1 MGLNMTPFGFERD
14 MVLYP
19 WEEIEE
25 AILREMYFREQGR
38 ARVHWMGNPEGFG
51 FSGEPTQD
59 SAMALFDG
67 RAGNGER
74 LAPTTKE
81 VGIDFT
87 FSIGKAL
94 SILYALGD
102 EDVRARIDRARTR
115 AIERTMAVA
124 ERDYMRV
131 RIRNGREE
139 ANRTVEAP
147 ASWAAIRYEHSYNR
161 QGEPFFHDHV
171 HVSTLVQR
179 QDGAFR
185 RLWSKT
191 LFVRGGEVQEALGH
205 RHEAELREAI
215 SEEFPGLQWTQVAE
229 NGTAHIE
236 QIPEALVDALSTR
249 ARRDIDPKV
258 AEWERENGMR
268 ATSAVKEVIAKQT
281 RQPKEL
287 VAVMTRDQVEA
298 VALHHGFDEF
308 TIQYEILAAPPAKQH
323 EYSSAK
329 QIADVV
335 LSAQGLTRMSTTF
348 RLPAAQLAVSRA
360 GVPASKIDSYVEEI
374 LSDARAVRIETNKGV
389 MWTTD
394 ELVRAEQSIV
404 ALLAEPQPE
413 VAVPVVEPEVVV
425 SVIAEEGVTPNAGQ
439 LAAIEAFTTS
449 SRPTILVEAN
459 AGTGKTSYVAGL
471 ANKVW
476 EREGIPVLGAAPT
489 GKAVTELKAAGV
501 ETSRTYASLANHI
514 RQDRKLVEL
523 TGGVPGIFLTDELT
537 MVHTREAELVLR
549 TAVKEGFPIRG
560 MGHSAQLQSV
570 QAGGWFKE
578 VTHKHVDELEE
589 ALLRLEQVVRQ
600 KDEPEAIALN
610 ELAARTPQKWVEY
623 QQKHGRLRGYG
634 LSAEE
639 RHQAT
644 VDAVSMLME
653 HDDADVLL
661 ISPTNQLRKD
671 LNVLAQA
678 ELRASGRL
686 RGADVGLTTS
696 EGDVIHEGEKLIL
709 KRNDRGLDVDNGTRA
724 TAVGAFFDGL
734 LVEVQGREVL
744 LPNEYVADYVRLGYA
759 VTIHDSQG
767 ATTDHAIVV
776 TPVKNL
782 DSELAY
788 VAASRA
794 RKTTTMFVLSEP
806 DPQWKNLKARMR
818 LEGAELTASQ
828 HIEAAGPNQS
838 QVRAPERVQS
848 IDGKAPPTVATEPEH
863 ELTPASAASPEPAAA
878 AEFPEEVRAPEP
890 LPAPEPAA
898 TPEWPVSEHRSKIDE
913 IDARYE
919 RAIEM
924 HKRLSRE
931 AKQNIEAIRE
941 IEARV
946 DEIKRA
952 AGEDAKN
959 TKRRHRD
966 QLDARQS
973 RRQEELDRLAAQR
986 AELGNPRDPEQ
997 LFSEFI
1003 TFGEQSRTSKARAAE
1018 DAAVDEIEMGTPVF
1032 EKTLGPRPQ
1041 AGAPA
1046 RETWNRA
1053 ALEIGKHRVLNNIA
1067 EPHSHGIDPGDPK
1080 HRELIRQISR
1090 AVEQLNG
1097 NRADHGLD
1105 VGINPFKG
1113 IGTDEG
1119 LGLN

>member
-1 MGLNMTPFGFERD
+1 MTPFGFERD

-38 ARVHWMGNPEGFG
+38 ARVHWMGNRKGFG

-59 SAMALFDG
+59 AAMALFEG

-87 FSIGKAL
+87 FSIGKGL

-102 EDVRARIDRARTR
+102 EDVRARIDRARKR

-124 ERDYMRV
+124 QRDYMRV

-139 ANRTVEAP
+139 ANRFVEAP
-147 ASWAAIRYEHSYNR
+147 ASWVAIRYEHSYNR
-161 QGEPFFHDHV
+161 EGEPFIHDHV
-171 HVSTLVQR
+171 HLSTLVQR

-215 SEEFPGLQWTQVAE
+215 SEEFEGLQWTPVAQ
-229 NGTAHIE
+229 NGTAHVE

-268 ATSAVKEVIAKQT
+268 ATSAVKEMIAKQT
-281 RQPKEL
+281 RQRKEL

-298 VALHHGFDEF
+298 VALQHGFDEF
-308 TIQYEILAAPPAKQH
+308 TIQYEILAAPAAKQH
-323 EYSSAK
+323 EYVAAAE
-329 QIADVV
+329 IADVA
-335 LSAQGLTRMSTTF
+335 LSAEGLTRMSTTF
-348 RLPAAQLAVSRA
+348 RLPAVQLAVSRA
-360 GVPASKIDSYVEEI
+360 GVPASKIDAYVEEI
-374 LSDARAVRIETNKGV
+374 LGDSRAIRIETNKGV
-389 MWTTD
+389 MWTTL
-394 ELVRAEQSIV
+394 ELVQAEQSIV
-404 ALLAEPQPE
+404 SLLTQPQPE
-413 VAVPVVEPEVVV
+413 VAVPVVEPEVVAT
-425 SVIAEEGVTPNAGQ
+425 VIADAGATPNEGQ
-439 LAAIEAFTTS
+439 LAAIEAFTMS

-476 EREGIPVLGAAPT
+476 ERQGIPVLGAAPT

-514 RQDRKLVEL
+514 RQHKKLVEL

-570 QAGGWFKE
+570 QAGGWFKQ
-578 VTHKHVDELEE
+578 VTHQHADELDE
-589 ALLRLEQVVRQ
+589 ALLRLDEVIRQ
-600 KDEPEAIALN
+600 RDEVEGKALN
-610 ELAARTPQKWVEY
+610 ELAARTPHKWVEY

-644 VDAVSMLME
+644 VDAVSTLMT
-653 HDDADVLL
+653 HDQDQDVLL
-661 ISPTNQLRKD
+661 ISPTNQLRRD
-671 LNVLAQA
+671 LNVMAQA
-678 ELRASGRL
+678 EMRAAGRVT
-686 RGADVGLTTS
+686 GVDVGLTTS
-696 EGDVIHEGEKLIL
+696 EGDTIHEGEKLIL
-709 KRNDRGLDVDNGTRA
+709 KRNDPALGVDNGTRA
-724 TAVGAFFDGL
+724 RALGEFFGGL
-734 LVEVQGREVL
+734 RVQIKDREVL
-744 LPNEYVADYVRLGYA
+744 LPKEYVADYVRLGYA
-759 VTIHDSQG
+759 VTIHDSEG
-767 ATTDHAIVV
+767 STADHAIVV

-782 DSELAY
+782 DAELAY
-788 VAASRA
+788 VSASRA
-794 RKTTTMFVLSEP
+794 KQTTTMFVLSDP

-818 LEGAELTASQ
+818 LEGAELTATQ
-828 HIEAAGPNQS
+828 HIAAAES
-838 QVRAPERVQS
+838 QQAQQRGPERAQH
-848 IDGKAPPTVATEPEH
+848 IDGKDSSAVTEPEN
-863 ELTPASAASPEPAAA
+863 EQTPAIPASPEPAPAT
-878 AEFPEEVRAPEP
+878 EFPEVPAPEP
-890 LPAPEPAA
+890 LPKPEPADS
-898 TPEWPVSEHRSKIDE
+898 TPKWPVSEHRSKIRE

-924 HKRLSRE
+924 HNRLRRE
-931 AKQNIEAIRE
+931 AKQSIGKIGE
-941 IEARV
+941 IEVRISAIKDAAR
-946 DEIKRA
+946 
-952 AGEDAKN
+952 EDRQN

-966 QLDARQS
+966 QFDARQS

-986 AELGNPRDPEQ
+986 AELGNPRDPDQ
-997 LFSEFI
+997 LYAEFVA
-1003 TFGEQSRTSKARAAE
+1003 FGEQSRTNRARAVE
-1018 DAAVDEIEMGTPVF
+1018 DAAIDEIEMGTPVF
-1032 EKTLGPRPQ
+1032 QQTLGPRPQ
-1041 AGAPA
+1041 PAEPA
-1046 RETWNRA
+1046 REIWNRA
-1053 ALEIGKHRVLNNIA
+1053 AHEIGKHRVLNNVSD
-1067 EPHSHGIDPGDPK
+1067 PHSHGIDPGDPK
-1080 HRELIRQISR
+1080 HRDLTKQISR
-1090 AVEQLNG
+1090 AIEELNVY
-1097 NRADHGLD
+1097 RTDHGLE
-1105 VGINPFKG
+1105 VGLDPFKG

-1119 LGLN
+1119 LGVN

>member
-1 MGLNMTPFGFERD
+1 MTPFGFERD

-38 ARVHWMGNPEGFG
+38 ARVHWMGNPKGFG
-51 FSGEPTQD
+51 FGGEPTQD
-59 SAMALFDG
+59 AAMALFEG

-74 LAPTTKE
+74 LAPVTKE

-87 FSIGKAL
+87 FSIGKPL

-102 EDVRARIDRARTR
+102 DDVRARIDRARTR

-131 RIRNGREE
+131 RIRNGRDE
-139 ANRTVEAP
+139 ANRFVEAP
-147 ASWAAIRYEHSYNR
+147 GSWVAIRYEHSYNR
-161 QGEPFFHDHV
+161 EGEPFIHDHV
-171 HVSTLVQR
+171 HLSTLVQR

-185 RLWSKT
+185 RLWSKK

-215 SEEFPGLQWTQVAE
+215 SEEFEGLQWTPVAQ
-229 NGTAHIE
+229 NGTAHVE

-268 ATSAVKEVIAKQT
+268 ATSAVKEMIAKQT
-281 RQPKEL
+281 RQRKEL
-287 VAVMTRDQVEA
+287 VAVMTREQVAA
-298 VALHHGFDEF
+298 VAVSHGFDEF

-323 EYSSAK
+323 AYASAAE
-329 QIADVV
+329 IADVA
-335 LSAQGLTRMSTTF
+335 LSAVGLTRMSTTF
-348 RLPAAQLAVSRA
+348 RLPSVQLAVSRA
-360 GVPASKIDSYVEEI
+360 GVPASKIDAYVDEI
-374 LSDARAVRIETNKGV
+374 LGDSCAIRIETNKGV
-389 MWTTD
+389 MWTTL
-394 ELVRAEQSIV
+394 ELVQAEQSIV
-404 ALLAEPQPE
+404 ALLTQPQPE
-413 VAVPVVEPEVVV
+413 VTVPVVESGVVA

-439 LAAIEAFTTS
+439 LAAIRAFTTS

-514 RQDRKLVEL
+514 RQDKKLVEL
-523 TGGVPGIFLTDELT
+523 TGGVPGILLTDELT

-570 QAGGWFKE
+570 QAGGWFKQ
-578 VTHKHVDELEE
+578 VTHQHADELEE
-589 ALLRLEQVVRQ
+589 ALLRLDEVIRQ
-600 KDEPEAIALN
+600 KDEPEAKALN
-610 ELAARTPQKWVEY
+610 ELAARTPHKWVEY

-634 LSAEE
+634 LSAQE

-644 VDAVSMLME
+644 LDAVATLME
-653 HDDADVLL
+653 HNPSDNVFLV
-661 ISPTNQLRKD
+661 SPTNQLRKD

-678 ELRASGRL
+678 EMRRTGRL
-686 RGADVGLTTS
+686 SGSELGLRTS
-696 EGDVIHEGEKLIL
+696 EGDVIHEGEKLLL
-709 KRNDRGLDVDNGTRA
+709 KRNDRSLGVDNGTRA
-724 TAVGAFFDGL
+724 IALGDFFDGL
-734 LVEVQGREVL
+734 LVQVGEGTVL

-767 ATTDHAIVV
+767 ATADHAIVV

-782 DSELAY
+782 DAELAY

-794 RKTTTMFVLSEP
+794 RETTTMFVLSEP

-818 LEGAELTASQ
+818 LEGAEPTATQ
-828 HIEAAGPNQS
+828 HIQTAEAQQA
-838 QVRAPERVQS
+838 QVQATDRVQRVEVVE
-848 IDGKAPPTVATEPEH
+848 PPTVIDEPEH
-863 ELTPASAASPEPAAA
+863 EQTPTVAASPEPAPV
-878 AEFPEEVRAPEP
+878 AEIADVVTGSERLAAPEP
-890 LPAPEPAA
+890 
-898 TPEWPVSEHRSKIDE
+898 TVVPEWPVSVLRSKVAE

-919 RAIEM
+919 LAIET
-924 HKRLSRE
+924 HNRLSQAAE
-931 AKQNIEAIRE
+931 QSIKTIRE
-941 IEARV
+941 IDARIR
-946 DEIKRA
+946 EIKNA
-952 AGEDAKN
+952 AREDAQN

-966 QLDARQS
+966 QLDAREG
-973 RRQEELDRLAAQR
+973 RRQEELDRLAARR
-986 AELGNPRDPEQ
+986 AQLGNPQDPKQ
-997 LFSEFI
+997 LFAEFI
-1003 TFGEQSRTSKARAAE
+1003 EFGEQSRSNKVRAAE
-1018 DAAVDEIEMGTPVF
+1018 DAAIEEIEMGTPVF
-1032 EKTLGPRPQ
+1032 ERTLGPRPQ
-1041 AGAPA
+1041 AGTPG
-1046 RETWNRA
+1046 REIWNRA
-1053 ALEIGKHRVLNNIA
+1053 ALEIGKHRVLQNVTD
-1067 EPHSHGIDPGDPK
+1067 PHTHGIEPRDPK
-1080 HRELIRQISR
+1080 HRDLVKQINR
-1090 AVEQLNG
+1090 AMEQLNKY
-1097 NRADHGLD
+1097 RADQGLD
-1105 VGINPFKG
+1105 VGVNPFKPPG
-1113 IGTDEG
+1113 RDES
-1119 LGLN
+1119 LGMN